1 MLDFVLNL
9 YIDVIDL
16 ILIKIFMVDIILPV
30 LWMKKLKQIDIGETW
45 IQSENQK
52 LAFSTSILCCLLEM
66 GSLGG

>member
-1 MLDFVLNL
+1 
-9 YIDVIDL
+9 
-16 ILIKIFMVDIILPV
+16 MVDIILPL